1 MRLVGI
7 LVFAL
12 AWLVAAPARAAVTDC
27 HAEPLSEQLNNGT
40 PSPLPTFRLE
50 AGHALDQQLIC
61 SYGGT
66 KNVTSLSVKVQAQH
80 GFVSVQATDGGPS
93 APRLRYIPNQGFH
106 GIDTFVLALAAG
118 SGSADI
124 PVTVDVVRDHT
135 APVVKLTKKP
145 RVLKH
150 AVVIRPRCSE
160 VCSVKVTLRRGHRR
174 VSLTD
179 VFEGRRAMRVPK
191 PAGHG
196 RLHWS
201 LVARDQAGN
210 RSTVTS
216 GRF

>member
-1 MRLVGI
+1 MSELETAVVNAKG
-7 LVFAL
+7 
-12 AWLVAAPARAAVTDC
+12 AARI
-27 HAEPLSEQLNNGT
+27 
-40 PSPLPTFRLE
+40 
-50 AGHALDQQLIC
+50 AGGHPWVYRPDVVR
-61 SYGGT
+61 GP
-66 KNVTSLSVKVQAQH
+66 KH
-80 GFVSVQATDGGPS
+80 DATDGGPS

-106 GIDTFVLALAAG
+106 GIDMFVLALAVG

-124 PVTVDVVRDHT
+124 PVTVDVVRDQT
-135 APVVKLTKKP
+135 APVVRLTKKP